1 MGSYTA
7 VLKRPGVA
15 RILLSQLAARWAFGM
30 MSLAFV
36 LHVQQ
41 VTGSYAIAGITLG
54 AETLGAAIAGPML
67 GRLVPR
73 IGVRPVIYTVS
84 TIGSLAMVAIGL
96 INSVSWTV
104 ALVILGFLVGFTSPP
119 IQQIV
124 RPIYPSLIS
133 KEQTNHLFALD
144 ANLQELIW
152 VVGPI
157 LATFIA
163 ANAGSS
169 YSLYAMAL
177 IQIVGC
183 YTFASN
189 REVRNAKIARS
200 KRRMGGVL
208 KSRVVLS
215 NIAMGLLLVGSFGGA
230 EVGTVATITDRNIS
244 GLVLAALSAGS
255 LIGGFAFGHRAKTKY
270 ALSKFFALSLIGYAL
285 IFIAPYSPVWVAIC
299 WFIAGLGVA
308 PVFATLA
315 SIIAIKLNPSESVEA
330 YGWIS
335 TGQLVGYSSAA
346 AIAGIAVDTIS
357 PEAAF
362 AVSVACGV
370 LALAVALFSLPFTP
384 TPPSTDKADH

>member
-7 VLKRPGVA
+7 VLKRPGVV

-36 LHVQQ
+36 LHVQK

-54 AETLGAAIAGPML
+54 AETLGAAIAGPLL
-67 GRLVPR
+67 GRLIPKLG
-73 IGVRPVIYTVS
+73 IRPIVFTTS
-84 TIGSLAMVAIGL
+84 TIGAAAMVLIGMSNGSLPIVL
-96 INSVSWTV
+96 IC
-104 ALVILGFLVGFTSPP
+104 LGFVVGITSPP

-163 ANAGSS
+163 ANAGTPAA
-169 YSLYAMAL
+169 LYTMAAV
-177 IQIVGC
+177 QIAGC
-183 YTFASN
+183 YLFASN
-189 REVRNAKIARS
+189 HEVRTAKMEPS

-215 NIAMGLLLVGSFGGA
+215 NVAMGMLMVATFGGA
-230 EVGTVATITDRNIS
+230 EVGTVAVITDRNVS
-244 GLVLAALSAGS
+244 GIVLAALSAGS

-270 ALSKFFALSLIGYAL
+270 ALSKFFALTLLGYSL
-285 IFIAPYSPVWVAIC
+285 IFIAPHEAIWVSIC

-308 PVFATLA
+308 PIFANLA
-315 SIIAIKLNPSESVEA
+315 SIIAIKLTAGESVEA

-335 TGQLVGYSSAA
+335 TGQLIGYSSAA
-346 AIAGIAVDTIS
+346 AIAGIAVDTID
-357 PEAAF
+357 PIAAF
-362 AVSVACGV
+362 GVSIVAG
-370 LALAVALFSLPFTP
+370 LLGLTVALLSLPFTP

>member
-30 MSLAFV
+30 LSLAFV
-36 LHVQQ
+36 LHVQAI
-41 VTGSYAIAGITLG
+41 TGSYAIAGITLG
-54 AETLGAAIAGPML
+54 AETLGAAIAGPLL
-67 GRLVPR
+67 GRLIPR
-73 IGVRPVIYTVS
+73 LGIRPIVFTSS
-84 TIGSLAMVAIGL
+84 TIGAIAMVFMGLSDGSTPAI
-96 INSVSWTV
+96 
-104 ALVILGFLVGFTSPP
+104 LVWLGFVVGITSPP

-152 VVGPI
+152 IVGPI
-157 LATFIA
+157 VSTLIA
-163 ANAGSS
+163 AS
-169 YSLYAMAL
+169 YGTPMAL
-177 IQIVGC
+177 FVMAGVQILGC

-189 REVRNAKIARS
+189 HEVRRAKIETS

-215 NIAMGLLLVGSFGGA
+215 NVIMGLLLVGSFGGA
-230 EVGTVATITDRNIS
+230 EVGTVAVITDRNIS
-244 GLVLAALSAGS
+244 GWVLAALSAGS
-255 LIGGFAFGHRAKTKY
+255 LVGGFLIGHRAKTKY
-270 ALSKFFALSLIGYAL
+270 ALTKFFALSTVGYSL
-285 IFIAPYSPVWVAIC
+285 IFFAPHEPIWVCIC

-308 PVFATLA
+308 PIFATLA
-315 SIIAIKLNPSESVEA
+315 SIIAIKLSPGESVEA

-335 TGQLVGYSSAA
+335 TGQLIGFSSAA
-346 AIAGIAVDTIS
+346 AIAGIAVDTID
-357 PEAAF
+357 PVAAF
-362 AVSVACGV
+362 GVAVSTA
-370 LALAVALFSLPFTP
+370 ALGLIVALISLPFTP

>member
-7 VLKRPGVA
+7 VLKRPGVL

-36 LHVQQ
+36 LHVQR
-41 VTGSYAIAGITLG
+41 VTGSYALAGITLG

-67 GRLVPR
+67 GRLIPR
-73 IGVRPVIYTVS
+73 IGVRPVVFTTA
-84 TIGSLAMVAIGL
+84 TIGAAAMVLIGL
-96 INSVSWTV
+96 SDGSLPVVLIC
-104 ALVILGFLVGFTSPP
+104 LGFAVGITSPP

-163 ANAGSS
+163 ANAGTPSA
-169 YSLYAMAL
+169 LFAMAGVQL
-177 IQIVGC
+177 VGC
-183 YTFASN
+183 YLFASN
-189 REVRNAKIARS
+189 HEVRNAKMEPS

-215 NIAMGLLLVGSFGGA
+215 NVAMGMLMVATFGGA
-230 EVGTVATITDRNIS
+230 EVGTVAVITDRNVS
-244 GLVLAALSAGS
+244 GIVLAALSAGS

-270 ALSKFFALSLIGYAL
+270 ALSKFFALTLLGYSL
-285 IFIAPYSPVWVAIC
+285 IFIAPHEAIWVAIC

-308 PVFATLA
+308 PIFANLA
-315 SIIAIKLNPSESVEA
+315 SIIAIKLSAGESVEA

-335 TGQLVGYSSAA
+335 TGQLIGYSSAA
-346 AIAGIAVDTIS
+346 AIAGIAVDTID
-357 PEAAF
+357 PIAAF
-362 AVSVACGV
+362 GVSIGAGLLGLV
-370 LALAVALFSLPFTP
+370 VALISLPFTP

>member
-7 VLKRPGVA
+7 VLKRPGVV
-15 RILLSQLAARWAFGM
+15 RILISQLAARWAFGM

-36 LHVQQ
+36 LHVQH
-41 VTGSYAIAGITLG
+41 VTNSYAIAGFTLG
-54 AETLGAAIAGPML
+54 AETLGAAIAGPLL
-67 GRLVPR
+67 GRIIPKTG
-73 IGVRPVIYTVS
+73 IRPVVFTTS
-84 TIGSLAMVAIGL
+84 TIGAAAMVGIGL
-96 INSVSWTV
+96 SDGTIPAILIS
-104 ALVILGFLVGFTSPP
+104 LGFVVGVTSPP

-163 ANAGSS
+163 ANAGTSWA
-169 YSLYAMAL
+169 LYTMAA
-177 IQIVGC
+177 IQLAGC

-189 REVRNAKIARS
+189 REVRAAKLEPS

-215 NIAMGLLLVGSFGGA
+215 NVAMGMLLVGSFGGA
-230 EVGTVATITDRNIS
+230 EVGTVAVITDRNVS
-244 GLVLAALSAGS
+244 GVVLAALSAGS
-255 LIGGFAFGHRAKTKY
+255 LVGGFAFGHRAKTKY
-270 ALSKFFALSLIGYAL
+270 ALSKFFALSAVGYSL
-285 IFIAPYSPVWVAIC
+285 IFINPTSAVWVGIC
-299 WFIAGLGVA
+299 WFVAGLGIA
-308 PVFATLA
+308 PIFANLA
-315 SIIAIKLNPSESVEA
+315 SIIAIKLNATESTEA

-346 AIAGIAVDTIS
+346 AVAGIAVDTIS
-357 PEAAF
+357 ATAAF
-362 AVSVACGV
+362 GVS
-370 LALAVALFSLPFTP
+370 LAAGILGLIVALLSLPFTP